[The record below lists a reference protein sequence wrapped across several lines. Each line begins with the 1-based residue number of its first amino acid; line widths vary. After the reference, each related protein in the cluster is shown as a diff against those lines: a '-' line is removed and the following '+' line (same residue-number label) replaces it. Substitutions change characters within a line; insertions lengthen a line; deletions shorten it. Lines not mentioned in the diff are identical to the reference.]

1 MRRWLPVALC
11 LVSMLAAVPAIA
23 QEDEAGLKDH
33 PLLSRMPGYYIQ
45 DGQDLDFGAYDFN
58 VGDEKVQRAE
68 GKYRKLDYYLKENAK
83 NPGAIAI
90 ARNYRNALVAKGG
103 TMLHQ
108 NIDNN
113 GGTMSAKATV
123 NGRTIW
129 VQVEV
134 NNAGEIYTL
143 HVIDEEAMAQQLEL
157 NADLMA
163 AELAKTGKVTLRSI
177 QFDTGKATLKPE
189 SSSMLDQVVAL
200 LKQDQSLKL
209 EVQGHTD
216 NVGAAAANL
225 KLSQDR
231 AAAVKDYLVTAGG
244 IAAARLT
251 TAGLGDTK
259 PVAPNTTDDG
269 RAQNRRVELVKK

>member
-129 VQVEV
+129 IQVEV

-143 HVIDEEAMAQQLEL
+143 HVIDEEAMAQQIEMS
-157 NADLMA
+157 ADVMA

-177 QFDTGKATLKPE
+177 QFDTAKATLKPE

-231 AAAVKDYLVTAGG
+231 AAAVKDYLVTTGG

-251 TAGLGDTK
+251 TAGFGDTK
-259 PVAPNTTDDG
+259 PVAPNTTDEG

>member
-58 VGDEKVQRAE
+58 VGDDKVQRAE
-68 GKYRKLDYYLKENAK
+68 GKYRKLEYYLKENAK

-129 VQVEV
+129 AQIEV
-134 NNAGEIYTL
+134 NNGGEIYTL
-143 HVIDEEAMAQQLEL
+143 HVIDEEAMTQQIEMS
-157 NADLMA
+157 ADVMA

-231 AAAVKDYLVTAGG
+231 AAAVKDYLVTTGG

-251 TAGLGDTK
+251 TAGFGDTK

>member
-45 DGQDLDFGAYDFN
+45 DGQDLEFGAYDFN

-113 GGTMSAKATV
+113 GGTMAAKATV

-129 VQVEV
+129 AQVEV
-134 NNAGEIYTL
+134 NNGGEIYTL
-143 HVIDEEAMAQQLEL
+143 HVIDEEAMAQQIEMS
-157 NADLMA
+157 ADVMA

-177 QFDTGKATLKPE
+177 QFDTAKATLKPE

-231 AAAVKDYLVTAGG
+231 AAAVKDYLVTTGG

-251 TAGLGDTK
+251 TAGFGDTK
-259 PVAPNTTDDG
+259 PVAPNTTDEG

>member
-143 HVIDEEAMAQQLEL
+143 HVIDEEAMAQQIEMS
-157 NADLMA
+157 ADVMA

-177 QFDTGKATLKPE
+177 QFDTAKATLKPE

-231 AAAVKDYLVTAGG
+231 AAAVKDYLVTTGG

-251 TAGLGDTK
+251 TAGFGDTK
-259 PVAPNTTDDG
+259 PVAPNTTDEG

>member
-45 DGQDLDFGAYDFN
+45 DGQDLEFGAYDFN

-90 ARNYRNALVAKGG
+90 ARNYRNALIAKGG

-113 GGTMSAKATV
+113 GGTMAAKATV

-163 AELAKTGKVTLRSI
+163 AELAKTGKVTLRSV

-189 SSSMLDQVVAL
+189 SAAILDQVVAL
-200 LKQDQSLKL
+200 LKQDTALKL

-216 NVGAAAANL
+216 NVGAPAANL

-231 AAAVKDYLVTAGG
+231 ALSVKDYVVTKGG

-251 TAGLGDTK
+251 TAGFGDTK
-259 PVAPNTTDDG
+259 PVAPNTTDEG

>member
-45 DGQDLDFGAYDFN
+45 DGQDLEFGAYDFN

-113 GGTMSAKATV
+113 GGTMAAKARG

-143 HVIDEEAMAQQLEL
+143 HIIEEEAMTQQIEMS
-157 NADLMA
+157 ADVMA

-177 QFDTGKATLKPE
+177 QFDTAKATLKPE

-231 AAAVKDYLVTAGG
+231 AAAVKDYLVTTGG

-251 TAGLGDTK
+251 TAGFGDTK
-259 PVAPNTTDDG
+259 PVAPNTTDEG

>member
-58 VGDEKVQRAE
+58 VGDDKVQRAE
-68 GKYRKLDYYLKENAK
+68 GKYRKLEYYLKENAK

-129 VQVEV
+129 AQIEV
-134 NNAGEIYTL
+134 NNGGEIYTL
-143 HVIDEEAMAQQLEL
+143 HVIDEEAMTQQIEMS
-157 NADLMA
+157 ADVMA

-231 AAAVKDYLVTAGG
+231 AAAVKDYLVTTGG

-251 TAGLGDTK
+251 TAGFGDTK
-259 PVAPNTTDDG
+259 PVAPNTTDEG

>member
-45 DGQDLDFGAYDFN
+45 DGQDLEFGAYDFN

-143 HVIDEEAMAQQLEL
+143 HVIDEEAMAQQIEMS
-157 NADLMA
+157 ADVMA

-177 QFDTGKATLKPE
+177 QFDTAKATLKPE

-231 AAAVKDYLVTAGG
+231 AAAVKDYLVTTGG

-251 TAGLGDTK
+251 TAGFGDTK
-259 PVAPNTTDDG
+259 PVAPNTTDEG

>member
-143 HVIDEEAMAQQLEL
+143 HIIEEEAMTQQIEMS
-157 NADLMA
+157 ADVMA

-177 QFDTGKATLKPE
+177 QFDTAKATLKPE

-231 AAAVKDYLVTAGG
+231 AAAVKDYLVTTGG

-251 TAGLGDTK
+251 TAGFGDTK
-259 PVAPNTTDDG
+259 PVAPNTTDEG